1 MPAAQE
7 CESTDDGPR
16 TLGSAVALSLG
27 SAGSAPGSLP
37 QLSPASS
44 RPNAETATAPEH
56 VPPMQWHTA
65 YWPGEQA
72 GLQTT
77 NPQTSFG
84 RGCDTTSAETGAR
97 LRSVVCLQEGLEM
110 QRSARMPHWMS
121 PQVLRFEVAG
131 TPCSLLQVHTGA
143 PGFAGA
149 DRRQETLRQCHG
161 WGSGSSGEL
170 IDFKLLLAKA

>member
-1 MPAAQE
+1 MGL
-7 CESTDDGPR
+7 GPWAR
-16 TLGSAVALSLG
+16 LSLFRW
-27 SAGSAPGSLP
+27 ARLARLPALP

-121 PQVLRFEVAG
+121 PQVLR
-131 TPCSLLQVHTGA
+131 L
-143 PGFAGA
+143 
-149 DRRQETLRQCHG
+149 
-161 WGSGSSGEL
+161 
-170 IDFKLLLAKA
+170 KLLGHPAHCSKFTPEHLDLLEPIAARKPCCSAMDGALGRRET